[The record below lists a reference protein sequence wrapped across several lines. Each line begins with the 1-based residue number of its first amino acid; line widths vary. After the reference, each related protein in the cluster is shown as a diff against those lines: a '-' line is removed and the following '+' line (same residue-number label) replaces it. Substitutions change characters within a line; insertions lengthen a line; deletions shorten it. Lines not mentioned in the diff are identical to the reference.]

1 MTDLSTPINETSAQ
15 RPAGEAA
22 RRADVGGSSSDV
34 IGYRRTNTSFGSRVG
49 RAIWGGACLVLFRPS
64 PRPFHFWRSLILRC
78 FGARLGKACHIYP
91 GARIWAPW
99 NLICEDGVAIADGAE
114 VYNPATVTLRSHA
127 VVSQGA
133 YLCGASHDYDDPE
146 FPMISAPIE
155 IGRRAW
161 IASRAS
167 VLMGVTVEDGAVLAL
182 GSIAT
187 RDLKAWGIYAG
198 IPARLVGTRARLGR

>member
-1 MTDLSTPINETSAQ
+1 MTDISAPVDDTRTRSVPGEDTPRSDNRGTL
-15 RPAGEAA
+15 
-22 RRADVGGSSSDV
+22 SDV
-34 IGYRRTNTSFGSRVG
+34 TGYRQTNTGIGNRLG
-49 RAIWGGACLVLFRPS
+49 RAIWGVACLVLIRPS
-64 PRPFHFWRSLILRC
+64 PRPFHGWRSLVLRC
-78 FGARLGKACHIYP
+78 FGARLGRACHIYP

-99 NLICEDGVAIADGAE
+99 NLVCEDGVAIADGAE
-114 VYNPATVTLRSHA
+114 VYNPATVTLRAHA

-155 IGRRAW
+155 IGRCAW

-167 VLMGVTVEDGAVLAL
+167 VLMGVTVEEGAVLAL

-187 RDLKAWGIYAG
+187 RDLKAWCIYAG
-198 IPARLVGTRARLGR
+198 IPARQVGTRSRRPR